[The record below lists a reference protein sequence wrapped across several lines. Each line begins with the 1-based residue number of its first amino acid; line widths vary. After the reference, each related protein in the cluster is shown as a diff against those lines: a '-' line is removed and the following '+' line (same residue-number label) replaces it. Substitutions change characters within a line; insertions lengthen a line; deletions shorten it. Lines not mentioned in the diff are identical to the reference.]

1 MENGVTKGKQ
11 GMEDKRGARNRILFA
26 KRRLDEL
33 SQLGGGNFG
42 TVSEIER
49 QQPIQEFFFHL
60 VGAIE
65 FLAQT
70 INDVRSLGIDEE
82 SVNPGKVCRYLKDGD
97 PVKLILGKL
106 YPQTRGKR
114 LTQGPYSEEGTL
126 FRIILFRNRVCHHGR
141 NPFYFRVGSEPP
153 CSLFLDPRD
162 RQDKGSHK
170 SAIEELASFWELVN
184 KKCEQILSMD

>member
-1 MENGVTKGKQ
+1 MDDRRGV
-11 GMEDKRGARNRILFA
+11 RNRLLFA
-26 KRRLDEL
+26 RRRLDEL
-33 SQLGGGNFG
+33 SQLGGGNLG

-70 INDVRSLGIDEE
+70 ITDVRALPINEE
-82 SVNPGKVCRYLKDGD
+82 DVNPRKVYKHLKDND
-97 PVKLILGKL
+97 LAKPILGQL
-106 YPQTRGKR
+106 YPQTRGKQ
-114 LTQGPYSEEGTL
+114 LTQDPYSEEGSH

-141 NPFYFRVGSEPP
+141 NPFHFRVGSEPP

-162 RQDKGSHK
+162 RQDKGSYK
-170 SAIEELASFWELVN
+170 PATEELTLLWELVN
-184 KKCEQILSMD
+184 RKCEQVLLMD